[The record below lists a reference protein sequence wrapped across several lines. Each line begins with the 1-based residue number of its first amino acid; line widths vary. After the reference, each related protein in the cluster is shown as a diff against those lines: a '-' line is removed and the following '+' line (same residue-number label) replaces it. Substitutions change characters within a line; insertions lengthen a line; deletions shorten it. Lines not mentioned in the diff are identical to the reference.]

1 MCHLSEL
8 AKEDKVKLQHHQ
20 NMLVLYCSH
29 SCHVYNIN
37 FKGVT
42 NATKLTRGLDARSAD
57 ARSGGYCRVRVK
69 VEIRV
74 KVRVRVIR
82 VSSQSTELAS
92 ADLASY
98 TPKLIV

>member
-1 MCHLSEL
+1 MRPNLRGDWTSGQRTL
-8 AKEDKVKLQHHQ
+8 
-20 NMLVLYCSH
+20 
-29 SCHVYNIN
+29 
-37 FKGVT
+37 G
-42 NATKLTRGLDARSAD
+42 RGLLLSV
-57 ARSGGYCRVRVK
+57 RVRVK

-74 KVRVRVIR
+74 KVKVRVIR